1 MDENPQ
7 SYDLVVIGGGNMG
20 AALLSGLLRE
30 GTVVAEHVA
39 VVELSADRRAQLSEE
54 FPSVLVT
61 DSLPSCDAAVLA
73 VKPPA
78 IADVAAAARAAGATR
93 VLSIAAGIT
102 TTTLREAVGAGV
114 DVVRSMPNTPAMVGR
129 GVTAI
134 CADDESDPS
143 VLDWAEELLNAVGMV
158 VRVGEEHFDAVTG
171 LTGSGPAYVYAFAE
185 ALIAAGGAA
194 GLPDDVL
201 ESMVTQL
208 LVGSATLLAAEGDP
222 AGLREAVTSPGGTT
236 AAGLKVLDENGFAE
250 LLRDAVHAAKTR
262 SKELGAS

>member
-1 MDENPQ
+1 
-7 SYDLVVIGGGNMG
+7 
-20 AALLSGLLRE
+20 
-30 GTVVAEHVA
+30 
-39 VVELSADRRAQLSEE
+39 
-54 FPSVLVT
+54 
-61 DSLPSCDAAVLA
+61 
-73 VKPPA
+73 
-78 IADVAAAARAAGATR
+78 
-93 VLSIAAGIT
+93 
-102 TTTLREAVGAGV
+102 
-114 DVVRSMPNTPAMVGR
+114 MPNTPAMVGR

-171 LTGSGPAYVYAFAE
+171 LTGSGPAYVYAFTE